1 MNNMD
6 DMNRM
11 LVLIDEIGM
20 MKNRYEENAGMGN
33 LNTAI
38 SVLERRVEELQKNI
52 RISTAASSNSK
63 IPSRY

>member
-1 MNNMD
+1 MND
-6 DMNRM
+6 LDKVRA
-11 LVLIDEIGM
+11 LTEEIGVLRSRF
-20 MKNRYEENAGMGN
+20 KTKSGMGN

-38 SVLERRVEELQKNI
+38 SVLEHRVEELQKNI

>member
-6 DMNRM
+6 DMDRM

-38 SVLERRVEELQKNI
+38 SVLEHRVEELQKNI
-52 RISTAASSNSK
+52 RISTAAASNNK